1 MSVAAHGGTPDLAPI
16 PAHVLPERVFDID
29 IYNPPGAEDDY
40 HLSLKQLHAEGIP
53 DILWTPRNGGH
64 WIATRGDDIYQ
75 ILKDY
80 ENFSSKQLTVPL
92 VEHQPLPPIFFDPP
106 QHTAYRAL
114 IAPAFMPQAIGKLE
128 EKAREMAIELIDGFY
143 PKGEVEFVSG
153 FAQHLPIG
161 IFMNMVALPAE
172 DREYLLGLADKMV
185 RPVDANEKLKALGA
199 IFQYLGVKIAERR
212 ANPGDDLIS
221 KIVHSKI
228 DGRALTDEEAQGL
241 CGLVLIGGLDTVAS
255 AMGFIARFL
264 AGSPAHR
271 KQLIDNPEL
280 TQKAVDELLRRFPV
294 VNQGRRITHDFE
306 YKGVQMKAGDMIIMP
321 TTLHGLDE
329 RKFDAPLSV
338 DFTRPTPIHSTFGN
352 GAHRCPGSFLARVEL
367 KVFLQEWL
375 KRIPDFQIKP
385 GEKAGVHGGVNGTL
399 YHLPL
404 VWDVVR

>member
-1 MSVAAHGGTPDLAPI
+1 MSATGHAAPPESAPI
-16 PAHVLPERVFDID
+16 PAHVPPKLVVDVD
-29 IYNPPGAEDDY
+29 IYNPPGAGDDY
-40 HLSLKQLHAEGIP
+40 HLALKRLHDDGIP
-53 DILWTPRNGGH
+53 DIFWTPRNGGH

-75 ILKDY
+75 IFKDY

-92 VEHQPLPPIFFDPP
+92 VEHAPLPPIFFDPP
-106 QHTAYRAL
+106 VHTNYRAL
-114 IAPAFMPQAIGKLE
+114 IAPAFMPQAISKLE
-128 EKAREMAIELIDGFY
+128 EKAREMAIELIEGFY
-143 PKGEVEFVSG
+143 QKGEVEFVSG

-172 DREYLLGLADKMV
+172 DRDYLLGLADQMV
-185 RPVDANEKLKALGA
+185 RPDSSERKLAALGA
-199 IFQYLGVKIAERR
+199 IFEYLGVKIAERR

-221 KIVHSKI
+221 RIVQSRI
-228 DGRALTDEEAQGL
+228 DGRALTDQELKGL

-255 AMGFIARFL
+255 AMGFIANFL
-264 AGSPAHR
+264 AKSPAHR
-271 KQLIDNPEL
+271 KELIEHPEL

-306 YKGVQMKAGDMIIMP
+306 YKGVQMKEGDMIIIP
-321 TTLHGLDE
+321 TTLHGLDD
-329 RKFDAPLSV
+329 RKFNDPLTV
-338 DFTRPTPIHSTFGN
+338 DFSRPTPIHSTFGN

-375 KRIPDFQIKP
+375 KRIPDFRVKA

-404 VWDVVR
+404 EWDVR

>member
-1 MSVAAHGGTPDLAPI
+1 MSATGHAAPPESAPI
-16 PAHVLPERVFDID
+16 PAHVPPELVVDVD

-40 HLSLKQLHAEGIP
+40 HLALKRLHDDGIP
-53 DILWTPRNGGH
+53 DIFWTPRNGGH

-75 ILKDY
+75 IFKDY

-92 VEHQPLPPIFFDPP
+92 VEHAPLPPIFFDPP
-106 QHTAYRAL
+106 LHTNYRAL
-114 IAPAFMPQAIGKLE
+114 IAPAFMPQAISKLE
-128 EKAREMAIELIDGFY
+128 EKAREMTIELIEGFY
-143 PKGEVEFVSG
+143 QKGEVEFVSG

-172 DREYLLGLADKMV
+172 DRDFLLGLADKMV
-185 RPVDANEKLKALGA
+185 RPDSAEQKLAALGS
-199 IFQYLGVKIAERR
+199 IFEYLGVKIAERR

-221 KIVHSKI
+221 RIVQSRI
-228 DGRALTDEEAQGL
+228 DGRALTDQELKGL

-255 AMGFIARFL
+255 AMGFIANFL
-264 AGSPAHR
+264 AKSPAHR
-271 KQLIDNPEL
+271 KELIEHPEL

-306 YKGVQMKAGDMIIMP
+306 YKGVQMKEGDMIIIP
-321 TTLHGLDE
+321 TTLHGLDD
-329 RKFDAPLSV
+329 RKFNDPLTV
-338 DFTRPTPIHSTFGN
+338 DFSRPTPIHSTFGN

-375 KRIPDFQIKP
+375 KRIPEFRVKP

-404 VWDVVR
+404 EWDVR